1 VIDLEIWNRKQRRFT
16 EMCKDL
22 DDEIIYVD
30 DFNEDIQKVESE
42 IEQKEPSIV
51 LSK

>member
-1 VIDLEIWNRKQRRFT
+1 
-16 EMCKDL
+16 MCKDL

-30 DFNEDIQKVESE
+30 DFNEDVQEVKSE
-42 IEQKEPSIV
+42 IDQKEPSIV

>member
-1 VIDLEIWNRKQRRFT
+1 MKLNIWNRLKGRFT

-22 DDEIIYVD
+22 DDEIVYLD
-30 DFNEDIQKVESE
+30 DYDEDIKEIKSE
-42 IEQKEPSIV
+42 AEPREPSIV